1 LAKPKFTKYFWRNF
15 SMAFTAH
22 TRKKIAVIGAGFVGS
37 TTAHWAAQKEIADV
51 VLLDINE
58 GAAIGKTLDLAQAAS
73 MEMFDTKIKGT
84 SNYADIAN
92 SDVVIV
98 TAGMPRKPGMSR
110 DELIGINAK
119 IVKDVC
125 AGIKQ
130 HAPDSIVIVVCNP
143 MDVMALYAKQQ
154 LGFPRERVLGMGGCL
169 DSARFRTFI
178 AEECG
183 VYYKDVTGVV
193 VGNHGDAMV
202 PLVRTASVGS
212 VPLIDMLPADKIAAI
227 VQRTKTAGAEIGGHL
242 KTGSAYYAPARG
254 AIEMAEAILKD
265 QKRVLPV
272 AVELKGEFGVNDG
285 MMVGVM
291 CVIGGKGL
299 EKIID
304 YKFNADEK
312 AEFEKSVNAVRTLC
326 EGLKAVQ

>member
-1 LAKPKFTKYFWRNF
+1 
-15 SMAFTAH
+15 MAHA
-22 TRKKIAVIGAGFVGS
+22 RKKIAVIGAGFVGS
-37 TTAHWAAQKEIADV
+37 TTAHWAAQKELGDV
-51 VLLDINE
+51 VLLDVNE
-58 GAAIGKTLDLAQAAS
+58 GAAIGKSLDLAQAAT

-92 SDVVIV
+92 SDIVIV

-130 HAPDSIVIVVCNP
+130 HAPNSIVIVVCNP

-183 VYYKDVTGVV
+183 VSYKDVTGVV

-212 VPLIDMLPADKIAAI
+212 VPLMDMLSADKIAAI
-227 VQRTKTAGAEIGGHL
+227 VTRTKSAGAEIGGHL
-242 KTGSAYYAPARG
+242 KTGSAYYAPSRG
-254 AIEMAEAILKD
+254 AVEMAEAILKD

-312 AEFEKSVNAVRTLC
+312 TEFEKSVTAVRTLC
-326 EGLKAVQ
+326 EGLKAIQ

>member
-1 LAKPKFTKYFWRNF
+1 
-15 SMAFTAH
+15 MAH

-37 TTAHWAAQKEIADV
+37 TTAHWAAQKELGDV
-51 VLLDINE
+51 VLLDVNE
-58 GAAIGKTLDLAQAAS
+58 GAAIGKSLDLAQASAI
-73 MEMFDTKIKGT
+73 EMFDTKVKGT

-92 SDVVIV
+92 SDVVII

-130 HAPDSIVIVVCNP
+130 HAPNSIVIVVCNP
-143 MDVMALYAKQQ
+143 MDVMAVYAKQQ

-178 AEECG
+178 AEELN
-183 VYYKDVTGVV
+183 VSVKDVTGVV
-193 VGNHGDAMV
+193 IGNHGDAMMPV
-202 PLVRTASVGS
+202 VRTASVGS
-212 VPLIDMLPADKIAAI
+212 VPLMDLLPADKIAAL
-227 VQRTKTAGAEIGGHL
+227 VQRTKSAGAEIGGHL
-242 KTGSAYYAPARG
+242 KTGSAYYAPSRG
-254 AIEMAEAILKD
+254 AVEMAEAILKD

-272 AVELKGEFGVNDG
+272 AVELNGEFGVNDNL
-285 MMVGVM
+285 MVGVM
-291 CVIGGKGL
+291 CVVGGKGL

-304 YKFNADEK
+304 YKMNADEK
-312 AEFEKSVNAVRTLC
+312 AEFEKSVQAVRTLC
-326 EGLKAVQ
+326 EGLKNVQ

>member
-1 LAKPKFTKYFWRNF
+1 
-15 SMAFTAH
+15 
-22 TRKKIAVIGAGFVGS
+22 
-37 TTAHWAAQKEIADV
+37 
-51 VLLDINE
+51 
-58 GAAIGKTLDLAQAAS
+58 
-73 MEMFDTKIKGT
+73 
-84 SNYADIAN
+84 
-92 SDVVIV
+92 
-98 TAGMPRKPGMSR
+98 MPRKPGMSR

-130 HAPDSIVIVVCNP
+130 HAPNSIVIVVCNP

-178 AEECG
+178 AEELN
-183 VYYKDVTGVV
+183 VSYKDVTGVV

-212 VPLIDMLPADKIAAI
+212 VPLMDMLPADKIAAI
-227 VQRTKTAGAEIGGHL
+227 VARTKSAGAEIGGHL
-242 KTGSAYYAPARG
+242 KTGSAYYAPSRG
-254 AIEMAEAILKD
+254 AVEMAEAILKD

-272 AVELKGEFGVNDG
+272 AVELKGEFGVSDG

-312 AEFEKSVNAVRTLC
+312 AEFEKSVNAVRALC
-326 EGLKAVQ
+326 EGLKTVQ